1 MKTTAHA
8 KITVGIISLGVTW
21 CTLSHAEDT
30 SKQQCVRAYEAAQ
43 AEEHAGKLLDAR
55 KHLLY
60 CSSAAC
66 PDVMHA
72 DCQGW
77 LTQVEESLPTVVFR
91 VTTSSGTVSQEATVS
106 IDGGAPIVLDGR
118 ALSVDPGR
126 HAVIFRA
133 EGQRPLTKGFDFL
146 EGEKLRREIVELESA
161 AVADSAPSSPT
172 EEPAQ
177 HGSKLRISLPVVLAA
192 STTVLGTVS
201 ATYFGL
207 KARSDDTHL
216 DTCTPNCSRDSI
228 DRVKQEYLLTNI
240 SLGVAAMGAVTTA
253 VLLLTQSPADP
264 PARSA
269 RLGMGATAHQFD
281 LSLSGSF

>member
-8 KITVGIISLGVTW
+8 KVSAGIISLGITW
-21 CTLSHAEDT
+21 CTLSHAEDAA
-30 SKQQCVRAYEAAQ
+30 KQQCVRAYEAAQ

-55 KHLLY
+55 KHLLF

-66 PDVMHA
+66 PAVMHA

-91 VTTSSGTVSQEATVS
+91 VTTSSGTVSQEATVT
-106 IDGGAPIVLDGR
+106 IDGGAPVVLDGR

-126 HAVIFRA
+126 HEVVFRA
-133 EGQRPLTKGFDFL
+133 QGQRPLSKGFDFL

-161 AVADSAPSSPT
+161 TLTEPSPSSPT
-172 EEPAQ
+172 EEPAKR
-177 HGSKLRISLPVVLAA
+177 GSKLRISLPVALAA
-192 STTVLGTVS
+192 STTVLGAVS

-216 DTCTPNCSRDSI
+216 DTCTPNCNRDSI

-264 PARSA
+264 PSRSA
-269 RLGMGATAHQFD
+269 RLGMGASTNQFD
-281 LSLSGSF
+281 LSLTGSF